1 MCYAIVNNM
10 TSDISLNVVSIK
22 ENPRLT
28 RLHRWEMARCKGA
41 PVELDLSLSFDSGGG
56 EGLIVLSLTV
66 GYRALRGV
74 IARPLLT
81 YSADVTFD
89 LGPHSGMM
97 VTPTAVYVPQKLLG
111 LLLSVSV
118 GALRGMV
125 ARCTSGTFLEKYPL
139 PVFDIS
145 ELLKNIKGAGHDVRR
160 SMPSLHF
167 ELG

>member
-1 MCYAIVNNM
+1 
-10 TSDISLNVVSIK
+10 
-22 ENPRLT
+22 
-28 RLHRWEMARCKGA
+28 
-41 PVELDLSLSFDSGGG
+41 
-56 EGLIVLSLTV
+56 
-66 GYRALRGV
+66 
-74 IARPLLT
+74 
-81 YSADVTFD
+81 
-89 LGPHSGMM
+89 MM

-145 ELLKNIKGAGHDVRR
+145 ELLKNIRGAGHDVRR